1 MALVTAALG
10 YLVLIGIPWAAAS
23 YWVSHRVV
31 GVRDRLEQIALG
43 FAGVGVATWAVWV
56 TGQLLGLH
64 PVALVAAPIIVSGIL
79 VFDAKGL
86 PRSTPALPRGAVRPV
101 LTMGVVFVLLLA
113 PTFVSF
119 GLTHSGGVH
128 TLAMT
133 DWYKHLTVASAIA
146 GADGF
151 PPANPFLQ
159 ADADPHY
166 YFGFHLLAAAASR
179 LASVPGDVYPALLVL
194 TAVIGFSVPLVL
206 YAYARPFGDQRF
218 AVVAAAACFLC
229 GFDLVVLG
237 VDTVRSAWSAWP
249 WPGGLEVVRALV
261 PSTHLDYWIHHNE
274 RQFNAFFTATAW
286 APQHVAAV
294 LLALVVLRVVGSGL
308 PEPSGPSGSGLP
320 GSSGPSGRRSGILL
334 PALVL
339 ASLPAMSAYVAV
351 ALVVGVGVWLVVSV
365 WPYRRE
371 PWRAPEVRRWVPV
384 GFASLLLSVPI
395 LTVLSG
401 GEGSGSG
408 FMLGLSGSGGWI
420 NGAVWNAVF
429 GSHWWTNLLDTPSVY
444 FVEFGIIGALAAWE
458 ITRWIRGS
466 AEGGASARE
475 PVVIILAI
483 LALVTFFRPPAGE
496 PNNLYARPMLL
507 VCAMLV
513 PFAIRGAATVARVG
527 WLRAATAICALGTG
541 YALVG
546 MVLQGMLFWSV
557 SPALA
562 DACAWATRETPR
574 GAALAMHP
582 DEFSRY
588 VGFFC
593 RRPLTIADIRHA
605 RLLGASTE
613 LYASTSRAVDD
624 AFTAESPSDVASRL
638 DDLGVDTVLVRRGPD
653 GISPGWLTSSCF
665 TVQYTNPEW
674 AVGVR
679 TPAHC
684 PRR

>member
-64 PVALVAAPIIVSGIL
+64 AVAIVIAPIVVSGIL
-79 VFDAKGL
+79 VFDAKRL
-86 PRSTPALPRGAVRPV
+86 PRSSPDLPRGAVRPV

-146 GADGF
+146 GADDF

-159 ADADPHY
+159 ADAHPHY

-179 LASVPGDVYPALLVL
+179 LVSVPGDVYPALLVL
-194 TAVIGFSVPLVL
+194 TAVVGFSVPLVL

-218 AVVAAAACFLC
+218 AALAAAAGFLC
-229 GFDLVVLG
+229 GFDLVVLA
-237 VDTVRSAWSAWP
+237 VDTVRSAWGAWP
-249 WPGGLEVVRALV
+249 WPAGLEAVRALV

-286 APQHVAAV
+286 APHHVAAV
-294 LLALVVLRVVGSGL
+294 LLALVVLRLVGSGL
-308 PEPSGPSGSGLP
+308 SGPSGPSR
-320 GSSGPSGRRSGILL
+320 PSTRRSGILL

-351 ALVVGVGVWLVVSV
+351 ALVVGVGAWLAVAA

-371 PWRAPEVRRWVPV
+371 PWKAPEVRRWVPV

-401 GEGSGSG
+401 GEGSGSC
-408 FMLGLSGSGGWI
+408 FMLGL
-420 NGAVWNAVF
+420 
-429 GSHWWTNLLDTPSVY
+429 
-444 FVEFGIIGALAAWE
+444 
-458 ITRWIRGS
+458 
-466 AEGGASARE
+466 
-475 PVVIILAI
+475 
-483 LALVTFFRPPAGE
+483 
-496 PNNLYARPMLL
+496 
-507 VCAMLV
+507 
-513 PFAIRGAATVARVG
+513 
-527 WLRAATAICALGTG
+527 
-541 YALVG
+541 
-546 MVLQGMLFWSV
+546 
-557 SPALA
+557 
-562 DACAWATRETPR
+562 
-574 GAALAMHP
+574 
-582 DEFSRY
+582 
-588 VGFFC
+588 
-593 RRPLTIADIRHA
+593 
-605 RLLGASTE
+605 
-613 LYASTSRAVDD
+613 
-624 AFTAESPSDVASRL
+624 
-638 DDLGVDTVLVRRGPD
+638 
-653 GISPGWLTSSCF
+653 SCF

-674 AVGVR
+674 VVGVR

-684 PRR
+684 LGP

>member
-86 PRSTPALPRGAVRPV
+86 PRSTPALPRGAVRLV

-229 GFDLVVLG
+229 GFDLVVLA

-286 APQHVAAV
+286 APHHVAAV

-308 PEPSGPSGSGLP
+308 PEP
-320 GSSGPSGRRSGILL
+320 SGPSGRRSGILL

-458 ITRWIRGS
+458 MTRWIRGS

-507 VCAMLV
+507 VGAMLV
-513 PFAIRGAATVARVG
+513 PFAIRGAATVTRVG

-593 RRPLTIADIRHA
+593 RRPLTIADVRHA